1 MRRAAGLSL
10 LFAGVQATTAPTAH
24 PTAATEKQQV
34 NSLPFQA
41 PAFDLQDVSVAFNLR
56 MAEADK
62 ATCYNDGGNGL
73 WSRHIFRK
81 AVGQAFNVH
90 AQAVQ
95 KVLYANA
102 EEHSQLINT
111 QWSDASY
118 FQLDVNN
125 DMPNPWVPN
134 IYDNIRFDKVVE
146 SSYPFFNET
155 AAYNAEQLVSELRD
169 KTIKSRPPTYWNVY
183 VRFTLL
189 NVPTEFVTPTPEN
202 PLGFRS
208 FISRLV
214 KSATEGEYTNPVTW
228 AGVPCPGTQII
239 PSSIWISTEDNF
251 LPDRV
256 EPVKGR
262 GKKDQQLLVP
272 LIMGILF
279 MLLVPFLVVAC
290 LVSVA
295 ETQNEFDTKIAAKE
309 AEVQKHERTVATL
322 DEKLAIFHQNEQT
335 IIEKEKIK
343 KEEAAAE
350 LAYELEEKDIQWS
363 VRQSAPQAKSSG
375 VYE

>member
-10 LFAGVQATTAPTAH
+10 LFAGVQAVAPTAS
-24 PTAATEKQQV
+24 PSAATEKQQAHYM
-34 NSLPFQA
+34 PAQA
-41 PAFDLQDVSVAFNLR
+41 PAFDLQDVSVAFNLK
-56 MAEADK
+56 MADADK
-62 ATCYNDGGNGL
+62 ATCYNDGGEGL
-73 WSRHIFRK
+73 WKRDLFRR
-81 AVGQAFNVH
+81 AVGQAFNRYSS
-90 AQAVQ
+90 
-95 KVLYANA
+95 KVNEAIYASSRA
-102 EEHSQLINT
+102 AEHSQLINT
-111 QWSDASY
+111 EWSQANW
-118 FQLDVNN
+118 FTLAVND

-146 SSYPFFNET
+146 SSYPFFNVSAE
-155 AAYNAEQLVSELRD
+155 YNAEQFVYQLRD
-169 KTIKSRPPTYWNVY
+169 RTLKSLPPTYWNVY

-189 NVPTEFVTPTPEN
+189 NVPTDIVVPSAVN
-202 PLGFRS
+202 PLGMRS

-214 KSATEGEYTNPVTW
+214 KSATQGEYTSPVGGG
-228 AGVPCPGTQII
+228 AACPGTEIVA
-239 PSSIWISTEDNF
+239 SSIWISTEDNF
-251 LPDRV
+251 LPDRI

-272 LIMGILF
+272 LIMGIVC

-322 DEKLAIFHQNEQT
+322 DEKLAIFHQNEQA

-343 KEEAAAE
+343 REEAAAE
-350 LAYELEEKDIQWS
+350 LAYELEEKDIQWG
-363 VRQSAPQAKSSG
+363 RAPLAKG
-375 VYE
+375 E